1 MYRVYRI
8 IVGSFALL
16 LISIIEVRAQNTYYY
31 KQVRVEKG
39 GSIIEQGVGG
49 QFISFYKDICYDS
62 DNKGVSVNNGQMER
76 TAQSEGSYL
85 MYKGSSYWGKVTYY
99 FSSSLDKLVVSKSDG
114 TTYLYQRATAP
125 SGVTTCSLIKSQSS
139 GSSSGGASGGWSG
152 VYTPSVPNGGW
163 GTPQPTSKQEEAKLK
178 PRQKTKV
185 RNECP
190 YCTNG
195 EVIQEESRPTFGLD
209 GPPVYCSK
217 CNKYFSYGTVH
228 KHHECIHCK
237 GKGYTEYEY

>member
-1 MYRVYRI
+1 MYSVYRI

-16 LISIIEVRAQNTYYY
+16 LISIMEVRAQNTYYY

-85 MYKGSSYWGKVTYY
+85 MYKGNSYWGKVTYY
-99 FSSSLDKLVVSKSDG
+99 FSSSLDKLVVSKNDG

-125 SGVTTCSLIKSQSS
+125 SGVTTCSLIKSK
-139 GSSSGGASGGWSG
+139 SSGGSSLGSMPSTYYNPPTNYGGGTSTSAYPSGGNSTYKERKIRKPCPLCKGSG
-152 VYTPSVPNGGW
+152 EMIIDPNPPRF
-163 GTPQPTSKQEEAKLK
+163 GTAIDNCQT
-178 PRQKTKV
+178 
-185 RNECP
+185 
-190 YCTNG
+190 
-195 EVIQEESRPTFGLD
+195 
-209 GPPVYCSK
+209 YCSK
-217 CNKYFSYGTVH
+217 CGRYFRNGSHAHVSCSQCYGKKY
-228 KHHECIHCK
+228 I
-237 GKGYTEYEY
+237 EY